1 MRSAIFLVFCFFW
14 FFLTSCKNKIFQQL
28 YQKTLPKLLR
38 SRKPTGFSCHLLP
51 KQLLSSAIHH
61 SAVFKRWLNTLKP
74 SMLCQ
79 IPLEEPCLEEFK
91 ELYGCP
97 PSSPALGLFAVTW
110 GCRHCL
116 HTFSLPPPPAQLS
129 SQGLVTDCTDEG
141 C

>member
-1 MRSAIFLVFCFFW
+1 
-14 FFLTSCKNKIFQQL
+14 
-28 YQKTLPKLLR
+28 
-38 SRKPTGFSCHLLP
+38 
-51 KQLLSSAIHH
+51 
-61 SAVFKRWLNTLKP
+61 
-74 SMLCQ
+74 MLCQ

-110 GCRHCL
+110 DADTAC
-116 HTFSLPPPPAQLS
+116 TPSPFPPPPAQLS